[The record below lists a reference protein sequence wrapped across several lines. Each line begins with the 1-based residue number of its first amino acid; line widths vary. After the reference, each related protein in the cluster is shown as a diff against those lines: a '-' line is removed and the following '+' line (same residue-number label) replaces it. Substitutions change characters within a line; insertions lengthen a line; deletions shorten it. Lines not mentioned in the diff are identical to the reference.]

1 MNKIVLCA
9 AFACILFSVSLVL
22 LERRRVRKVMHSMEA
37 MLDAAMKGN
46 FEEFYFNETRLSRLE
61 STFAHYLAANE
72 VSIKNLT
79 AEKNKTN
86 TLISDISHQTK
97 TPISN
102 LLLYS
107 ELLQEEVLSESARES
122 TVQIHNQAEKLN
134 FLISSLV
141 KLSRL
146 ETGIVTVNPS
156 AQPVTGLLHTLYE
169 QYEPAAIAKGL
180 EIIVQD
186 NNAWA
191 VFDEKWTLEAV
202 GNIVDNAIK
211 YTERGTVT
219 ISVNAYE
226 LFTCI
231 KVSDTGKGIR
241 ESEQAAIFGRFYRS
255 EDAKE
260 EKGVGIGLFLARQII
275 QSQGGYMKLS
285 SALGKGSEFFVYL
298 PAVTSNLS
306 KL

>member
-1 MNKIVLCA
+1 MNKTVLCVA
-9 AFACILFSVSLVL
+9 IACILFSVCLVL
-22 LERRRVRKVMHSMEA
+22 LERHRVRKVMQSMEA

-46 FEEFYFNETRLSRLE
+46 FEELFYDETRLSRLE
-61 STFAHYLAANE
+61 SILAHYLAANE
-72 VSIKNLT
+72 VSIKNLKT
-79 AEKNKTN
+79 EKDKTN

-107 ELLQEEVLSESARES
+107 ELLQEEALPESARES
-122 TVQIHNQAEKLN
+122 AVQIHNQAEKLN

-156 AQPVTGLLHTLYE
+156 AQSVTGLLHTLYE
-169 QYEPAAIAKGL
+169 QYEPAARAKGL
-180 EIIVQD
+180 EIIVHD
-186 NNAWA
+186 SKAWA
-191 VFDEKWTLEAV
+191 FFDEKWTLEAV

-211 YTERGTVT
+211 YTENGTVT
-219 ISVNAYE
+219 ISVNNYE

-231 KVSDTGKGIR
+231 KVSDTGRGIR
-241 ESEQAAIFGRFYRS
+241 ESEQAAVFGRFYRS
-255 EDAKE
+255 EDAKD

-285 SALGKGSEFFVYL
+285 SAVGKGSEFFVYL
-298 PAVTSNLS
+298 PAAPSNLS

>member
-9 AFACILFSVSLVL
+9 VFACILFSVSLVL

-107 ELLQEEVLSESARES
+107 ELLQEEALPESAKES

-156 AQPVTGLLHTLYE
+156 AKSVTGLLHTLYE
-169 QYEPAAIAKGL
+169 QYEPAARAKGL
-180 EIIVQD
+180 EIIVHD
-186 NNAWA
+186 SKVWA

-241 ESEQAAIFGRFYRS
+241 ESEQAAVFGRFYRS
-255 EDAKE
+255 EDAKD

-275 QSQGGYMKLS
+275 QSQGGYIKLS
-285 SALGKGSEFFVYL
+285 SAMGKGSEFFVYL
-298 PAVTSNLS
+298 PSAQPNLS

>member
-1 MNKIVLCA
+1 MNKTVLCV
-9 AFACILFSVSLVL
+9 AFACIVFCLCLVL
-22 LERRRVRKVMHSMEA
+22 LERRRVRKVMQSMEA
-37 MLDAAMKGN
+37 MLDAAMKGR
-46 FEEFYFNETRLSRLE
+46 FEELFYDETRLSRLE

-72 VSIKNLT
+72 VSVKNLT

-107 ELLQEEVLSESARES
+107 ELLQEEPLSESARES

-156 AQPVTGLLHTLYE
+156 AKPVTGLLHTLYE
-169 QYEPAAIAKGL
+169 QYEPAARAKGL
-180 EIIVQD
+180 EIIVHD
-186 NNAWA
+186 SKAWA

-211 YTERGTVT
+211 YTENGTVT
-219 ISVNAYE
+219 ISVKTYE

-241 ESEQAAIFGRFYRS
+241 ESEQAAVFGRFYRS
-255 EDAKE
+255 EDVKDD
-260 EKGVGIGLFLARQII
+260 KGVGIGLFLARQII

-285 SALGKGSEFFVYL
+285 STVGKGSEFFVYL
-298 PAVTSNLS
+298 PAAPSNLS